1 MATTKDYLDFVCTQL
16 EGIRGVDYK
25 RMFGEYQIYVN
36 DRPVLL
42 VCDNTVFVKNHPAL
56 AHLLA
61 EAPEGLPYPGAKPQ
75 KILDVEDRALTAQVL
90 EILDAGRRRPAV
102 RFSIIHNLYIL
113 PVRVIAIS
121 SRLW

>member
-1 MATTKDYLDFVCTQL
+1 MATTRNYLDFACTQL

-36 DRPVLL
+36 DKPVLL

-75 KILDVEDRALTAQVL
+75 KILDVENRALTAQVI
-90 EILDAGRRRPAV
+90 EILERVTPISKRRVQKTYGA
-102 RFSIIHNLYIL
+102 L
-113 PVRVIAIS
+113 
-121 SRLW
+121 